1 MEENERGLQSSLFSI
16 ADEGALKPNIIL
28 ISGISGSGKSSA
40 LKILEDKG
48 FFCVDNM
55 PMMLLPKF
63 FELGLSAKL
72 KNILF
77 IVDIREKSFLND
89 IENQRSSFEDYVK
102 FLRLQSSFF
111 KYIFLEARDEAVIKR
126 YSETRRKH
134 PLSGDDINI
143 AVREERQL
151 LKNIK
156 LHADVVLD
164 TTDVNIHELEG
175 ILLPHIGDIIYNP
188 AFSVKILSF
197 GFKYGLP
204 LEADTIFDARF
215 LPNPFF
221 VPLLK
226 GLTGFN
232 REVREYMLSF
242 NESNNFI
249 EHIASFLKFSL
260 PLYRKESKSYF
271 TVGIGC
277 TGGVH
282 RSVFIAE
289 ELKNK
294 LGSINDEYGI
304 SYYHRDVNK

>member
-1 MEENERGLQSSLFSI
+1 MEENERELQSNLISI
-16 ADEGALKPNIIL
+16 ADGEAAKPNIIL

-77 IVDIREKSFLND
+77 IVDIREKSFLN
-89 IENQRSSFEDYVK
+89 EFEDYVK

-134 PLSGDDINI
+134 PLPADDINI

-164 TTDVNIHELEG
+164 TTDVNIHELDG

-188 AFSVKILSF
+188 TFSVKILSF

-226 GLTGFN
+226 DLTGFN

-242 NESNNFI
+242 NESNNFV
-249 EHIASFLKFSL
+249 EHIVSFLKFSL

-294 LGSINDEYGI
+294 LGNVNDEYGI
-304 SYYHRDVNK
+304 SYYHRDIKK

>member
-1 MEENERGLQSSLFSI
+1 MEENKRELQSNLISI
-16 ADEGALKPNIIL
+16 ADGEAAKPNIIL

-77 IVDIREKSFLND
+77 IVDIREKSFLN
-89 IENQRSSFEDYVK
+89 EFEDYVK

-134 PLSGDDINI
+134 PLPADDINI

-164 TTDVNIHELEG
+164 TTDVNIHELDG

-188 AFSVKILSF
+188 TFSVKILSF

-226 GLTGFN
+226 DLTGFN

-249 EHIASFLKFSL
+249 EHIVSFLKFSL

-294 LGSINDEYGI
+294 LGSVNDEYGI
-304 SYYHRDVNK
+304 SYYHRDVKK

>member
-1 MEENERGLQSSLFSI
+1 MEENKRELQSNLISI
-16 ADEGALKPNIIL
+16 ADGEAAKPNIIL

-55 PMMLLPKF
+55 PMALLPKF

-77 IVDIREKSFLND
+77 IVDIREKSFLN
-89 IENQRSSFEDYVK
+89 EFEDYVK

-134 PLSGDDINI
+134 PLPADDINI

-164 TTDVNIHELEG
+164 TTDVNIHELDG

-188 AFSVKILSF
+188 TFSVKILSF

-226 GLTGFN
+226 DLTGFN

-249 EHIASFLKFSL
+249 EHIVSFLKFSL

-294 LGSINDEYGI
+294 LGNVNDEYGI

>member
-1 MEENERGLQSSLFSI
+1 MEENKRELQSDLISI
-16 ADEGALKPNIIL
+16 ADGEAAKPNIIL

-55 PMMLLPKF
+55 PMALLPKF

-77 IVDIREKSFLND
+77 IVDIREKSFLN
-89 IENQRSSFEDYVK
+89 EFEDYVK

-134 PLSGDDINI
+134 PLPADDINI

-164 TTDVNIHELEG
+164 TTDVNIHELDG

-188 AFSVKILSF
+188 TFSVKILSF

-226 GLTGFN
+226 DLTGFN

-249 EHIASFLKFSL
+249 EHIVSFLKFSL

-294 LGSINDEYGI
+294 LGNVNDEYGI

>member
-1 MEENERGLQSSLFSI
+1 MEENKRELQSNLISI
-16 ADEGALKPNIIL
+16 ADGEAAKPNIIL

-55 PMMLLPKF
+55 PMALLPKF
-63 FELGLSAKL
+63 FELGLSAKF

-77 IVDIREKSFLND
+77 IVDIREKSFLN
-89 IENQRSSFEDYVK
+89 EFEDYVK

-134 PLSGDDINI
+134 PLPADDINI

-164 TTDVNIHELEG
+164 TTDVNIHELDG

-188 AFSVKILSF
+188 TFSVKILSF

-226 GLTGFN
+226 DLTGFN

-249 EHIASFLKFSL
+249 EHIVSFLKFSL

-294 LGSINDEYGI
+294 LGNVNDEYGI

>member
-1 MEENERGLQSSLFSI
+1 MEENKRELQSNLISI
-16 ADEGALKPNIIL
+16 ADGEAAKPNIIL

-77 IVDIREKSFLND
+77 IVDIREKSFLN
-89 IENQRSSFEDYVK
+89 EFEDYVK

-134 PLSGDDINI
+134 PLPADDITI

-164 TTDVNIHELEG
+164 TTDVNIHELDG

-188 AFSVKILSF
+188 TFSVKILSF

-226 GLTGFN
+226 DLTGFN

-249 EHIASFLKFSL
+249 EHIVSFLKFSL

-294 LGSINDEYGI
+294 LGNVNDEYGI

>member
-1 MEENERGLQSSLFSI
+1 MEANKRELQSNLISI
-16 ADEGALKPNIIL
+16 ADGEADKPNIIL

-77 IVDIREKSFLND
+77 IVDIREKSFLN
-89 IENQRSSFEDYVK
+89 EFEDYVK

-134 PLSGDDINI
+134 PLPADDINI

-164 TTDVNIHELEG
+164 TTDVNIHELDG

-188 AFSVKILSF
+188 TFSVKILSF

-226 GLTGFN
+226 DLTGFN

-249 EHIASFLKFSL
+249 EHIVSFLKFSL

-294 LGSINDEYGI
+294 LGSVNDEYGI
-304 SYYHRDVNK
+304 SYYHRDVKK

>member
-1 MEENERGLQSSLFSI
+1 MEENKRGLQSNLISI
-16 ADEGALKPNIIL
+16 ADGEAAKPNIIL

-77 IVDIREKSFLND
+77 IVDIREKSFLN
-89 IENQRSSFEDYVK
+89 EFEDYVK

-134 PLSGDDINI
+134 PLPADDINI
-143 AVREERQL
+143 AVREERHL

-175 ILLPHIGDIIYNP
+175 ILLPHIGDMIYNP
-188 AFSVKILSF
+188 TFSVKILSF

-226 GLTGFN
+226 DLTGFN

-249 EHIASFLKFSL
+249 EHIVSFLKFSL

-294 LGSINDEYGI
+294 LGNVNDEYGI

>member
-1 MEENERGLQSSLFSI
+1 MEENKRELQSDLISI
-16 ADEGALKPNIIL
+16 ADGEAAKPNIIL

-55 PMMLLPKF
+55 PMALLPKF

-77 IVDIREKSFLND
+77 IVDIREKSFLN
-89 IENQRSSFEDYVK
+89 EFEDYVK

-134 PLSGDDINI
+134 PLPADDINI

-164 TTDVNIHELEG
+164 TTDVNIHELDG

-188 AFSVKILSF
+188 IFSVKILSF

-226 GLTGFN
+226 DLTGFN

-249 EHIASFLKFSL
+249 EHIVSFLKFSL

-294 LGSINDEYGI
+294 LGNVNDEYGI

>member
-1 MEENERGLQSSLFSI
+1 MEENKRELQSNLISI
-16 ADEGALKPNIIL
+16 ADGEAAKPNIIL

-77 IVDIREKSFLND
+77 IVDIREKSFLN
-89 IENQRSSFEDYVK
+89 EFEDYVK

-134 PLSGDDINI
+134 PLPADDINI

-164 TTDVNIHELEG
+164 TTDVNIHELDG

-188 AFSVKILSF
+188 TFSVKILSF

-226 GLTGFN
+226 DLTGIN
-232 REVREYMLSF
+232 GEVREYMLSF

-294 LGSINDEYGI
+294 LGNVNDEYGI
-304 SYYHRDVNK
+304 SYYHRDIKK

>member
-1 MEENERGLQSSLFSI
+1 MEENKRGLQSNLISI
-16 ADEGALKPNIIL
+16 ADGEAAKPNIIL

-77 IVDIREKSFLND
+77 IVDIREKSFLN
-89 IENQRSSFEDYVK
+89 EFEDYVK

-134 PLSGDDINI
+134 PLPADDINI
-143 AVREERQL
+143 AVREERHL

-188 AFSVKILSF
+188 TFSVKILSF

-226 GLTGFN
+226 DLTGFN

-249 EHIASFLKFSL
+249 EHIVSFLKFSL

-294 LGSINDEYGI
+294 LGNVNDEYGI

>member
-1 MEENERGLQSSLFSI
+1 MEENKGRFQGNLIGPKVESE
-16 ADEGALKPNIIL
+16 AVKPNIVL

-48 FFCVDNM
+48 FFCIDNM

-63 FELGLSAKL
+63 FELGLSARFN
-72 KNILF
+72 NILF
-77 IVDIREKSFLND
+77 IADIREKSFLN
-89 IENQRSSFEDYVK
+89 EFEDYIK
-102 FLRLQSSFF
+102 FLRLKSPFF
-111 KYIFLEARDEAVIKR
+111 KYIFFEASDEVVIKR

-134 PLSGDDINI
+134 PLLEDDINVSI
-143 AVREERQL
+143 KKERQL

-164 TTDVNIHELEG
+164 TTDVKIHDLEG
-175 ILLPHIGDIIYNP
+175 ILLPRIGKGIVYNSV
-188 AFSVKILSF
+188 FSVKILSF

-204 LEADTIFDARF
+204 LEADTVFDARF

-221 VPLLK
+221 IPSLK
-226 GLTGFN
+226 DLTGFN

-242 NESNNFI
+242 SESNKFM
-249 EHIASFLKFSL
+249 EYVTDFLTFSL
-260 PLYRKESKSYF
+260 PLYRKENKSYF

-289 ELKNK
+289 ELKSR
-294 LGSINDEYGI
+294 LGGINDEYGI
-304 SYYHRDVNK
+304 SYYHRDVNR

>member
-1 MEENERGLQSSLFSI
+1 MEENKRELQSNLISI
-16 ADEGALKPNIIL
+16 ADGEAAKPNIIL

-77 IVDIREKSFLND
+77 IVDIREKSFLN
-89 IENQRSSFEDYVK
+89 EFEDYVK

-134 PLSGDDINI
+134 PLPADDINI

-164 TTDVNIHELEG
+164 TTDVNIHELDG

-188 AFSVKILSF
+188 TFSVKILSF

-226 GLTGFN
+226 DLTGFN

-249 EHIASFLKFSL
+249 EHIVSFLKFSL

-294 LGSINDEYGI
+294 LGNVNDEYGI
-304 SYYHRDVNK
+304 SYYHRDIKK

>member
-1 MEENERGLQSSLFSI
+1 MHPIYNMEGIENQRSST
-16 ADEGALKPNIIL
+16 EEKPNIIL

-77 IVDIREKSFLND
+77 VVDIREKSFLN
-89 IENQRSSFEDYVK
+89 EFEGYVK
-102 FLRLQSSFF
+102 FLRLKSSFF
-111 KYIFLEARDEAVIKR
+111 KYIFFEARDEAVIKR

-134 PLSGDDINI
+134 PLPADDINSAI
-143 AVREERQL
+143 KKERHL

-156 LHADVVLD
+156 LNADVVLD

-175 ILLPHIGDIIYNP
+175 ILSPHIGDIIYSST
-188 AFSVKILSF
+188 FSAKILSF

-221 VPLLK
+221 IPALK
-226 GLTGFN
+226 DLSGFN
-232 REVREYMLSF
+232 EEVKEYMLSF
-242 NESNNFI
+242 DESNELIEYIGNF
-249 EHIASFLKFSL
+249 LRFSL
-260 PLYRKESKSYF
+260 PFYKKENKSYF

-289 ELKNK
+289 ELKSR
-294 LGSINDEYGI
+294 LGGINDEYNI
-304 SYYHRDVNK
+304 SYFHRDISK